1 MSAYEQRVEPPD
13 KAFQYVVF
21 AAEPYENIAFK
32 IPNLAL
38 LNPGLTKINR
48 VSDLE
53 TVGIVRG
60 QRGCAGSIERK

>member
-38 LNPGLTKINR
+38 LNENK
-48 VSDLE
+48 
-53 TVGIVRG
+53 
-60 QRGCAGSIERK
+60 